1 MKVKQSVVKY
11 VIKKPSFICIIWFMS
26 MLIVSSCSDSTSG
39 LNDEQ
44 DSLKVI
50 NVEII
55 NRTGAR
61 LDVSP
66 DNSMITFDKT
76 GGDGLTDLYL
86 MDIDGSNVI
95 CLSCDNPALNDPPRF
110 IGNPEWHPNGE
121 WVLFQV
127 EQSSHY
133 GDIGDNACR
142 PGSGYFNELW
152 MIKPDG
158 TGLTRILELNI
169 TTNPEGA
176 LHPHFNSAGDKLVW
190 SHIVGGPVGS
200 NPNLQY
206 GDYRVRSASFSFNA
220 GIPELGEHQQ
230 FTPGVPAFYET
241 HGISSD
247 GSKILISGNPDN
259 GQSVLGIDI
268 MELSASAGEIVIRH
282 TDNPEEWDEHAHYSP
297 SSERIL
303 FESTRGYTIDWNDFH
318 ETIKA
323 DLWVIDKDGTQK
335 KLTFFN
341 EESWDLKP
349 SEITGNYFTG
359 DGDFS
364 SDGRSYYVYLIPG
377 GDDLSGYIVRLDFN
391 EPF

>member
-1 MKVKQSVVKY
+1 MKVKQSFVKY
-11 VIKKPSFICIIWFMS
+11 VIKKPSSICIIWFMS
-26 MLIVSSCSDSTSG
+26 MLILSSCSDSTSHSTRDPNG
-39 LNDEQ
+39 
-44 DSLKVI
+44 LKVI

-55 NRTGAR
+55 NSTGAR

-66 DNSMITFDKT
+66 DNSMIAFDKA
-76 GGDGLTDLYL
+76 GEDGLTDLYI
-86 MDIDGSNVI
+86 MDIDGSNVV
-95 CLSCDNPALNDPPRF
+95 CLSSDKPELNDPVRF
-110 IGNPEWHPNGE
+110 VGNPEWHPNGE
-121 WVLFQV
+121 WILFQV
-127 EQSSHY
+127 EQSSHF

-169 TTNPEGA
+169 TTDPEGT

-190 SHIVGGPVGS
+190 SHIVAGPEVG
-200 NPNLQY
+200 NPNLKY
-206 GDYRVRSASFSFNA
+206 GDYRVRSASFSFNF
-220 GIPELGEHQQ
+220 GIPELGEYQQ
-230 FTPGVPAFYET
+230 FMLGVPAFYET
-241 HGISSD
+241 HGFSSD
-247 GSKILISGNPDN
+247 GSRILLSGNPDS
-259 GQSVLGIDI
+259 GQSVIGIDI
-268 MELSASAGEIVIRH
+268 MEVSASTGAIVTRY
-282 TDNPEEWDEHAHYSP
+282 TNTLEEWDEHAHYSP

-303 FESTRGYTIDWNDFH
+303 FASTRGYTVDWDDFNN
-318 ETIKA
+318 TIKA
-323 DLWVIDKDGTQK
+323 DLWVINKDGTQN

-341 EESWDLKP
+341 EENWDIKP
-349 SEITGNYFTG
+349 SEITGNFFTG